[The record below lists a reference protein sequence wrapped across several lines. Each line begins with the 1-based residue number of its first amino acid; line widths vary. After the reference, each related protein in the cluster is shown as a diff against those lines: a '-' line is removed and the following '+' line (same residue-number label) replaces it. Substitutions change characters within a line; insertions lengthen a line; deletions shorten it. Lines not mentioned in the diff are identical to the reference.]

1 MPNKKNNTT
10 KNNVNNANNANISIE
25 IDEQTANIEDEI
37 DNILSNIQSTEDLES
52 LDDIEEIRKLAI
64 DKVFDSYMVYEKNII
79 NKKMAEI
86 ELENYRFVDVSDLK
100 KGDFVRYFNLIKF
113 FDLKLVMGGTIMD
126 LDYQGTGDIL
136 IFAPYGVKRIKPN
149 IFFMKIKTEDM
160 LKMKLLQIANSV

>member
-1 MPNKKNNTT
+1 MPNKKINTT
-10 KNNVNNANNANISIE
+10 KNNVNNANISIE

>member
-1 MPNKKNNTT
+1 MPNKKS
-10 KNNVNNANNANISIE
+10 NNANISIE
-25 IDEQTANIEDEI
+25 IEEQTSNIENEI
-37 DNILSNIQSTEDLES
+37 DNILSNIQSSEDLES
-52 LDDIEEIRKLAI
+52 LDDIEEIRRLAI

-149 IFFMKIKTEDM
+149 IFFMKIKTENM